1 MYSQAA
7 PATPTPAAAAVPIE
21 GIEYKELTIGVPRE
35 RWPGERR
42 VAQSPESVGKLVKA
56 GFNVVVES
64 GAGKEA
70 EFLDSAYQA
79 AGAKIVDA
87 KTAYGSDIVLKVR
100 PPSLQVDGKP
110 EVALFKKGAVSYS
123 FLYPKQN
130 AALVEQLQKAGV
142 TSFAM
147 DCVPRIS
154 RAQVFDALSSMAN
167 IAGYRAVIEA
177 AGSFGRFFAG
187 QMTAAGKVPP
197 ATFLVIGGGV
207 AGLSAMATASSMG
220 AVVRGFDT
228 RPAVREQVQ
237 SVGGTFLE
245 VPGFELEEG
254 QGGYAKEMSPEFI
267 AAEME
272 LFARQAREVDV
283 IITTALIPGK
293 PAPKL

>member
-35 RWPGERR
+35 RWSGERR

-254 QGGYAKEMSPEFI
+254 QGGYAKEMSP
-267 AAEME
+267 
-272 LFARQAREVDV
+272 
-283 IITTALIPGK
+283 
-293 PAPKL
+293 